1 MNPNREQALASRPDR
16 GVTLVIAGAG
26 TGKTSCLIG
35 KTRNLIEHGVVRVG
49 EGSGGEGRALRRA
62 LLRGNIMEEPTRRK
76 LETAAHSHT
85 VPAVK
90 AIAKEIIERRQKQEE

>member
-35 KTRNLIEHGVVRVG
+35 KTRNLIEHGVVAPGGILILTFSRKAADEISGRIARSLGPGGEKIIRSEERRVG
-49 EGSGGEGRALRRA
+49 
-62 LLRGNIMEEPTRRK
+62 
-76 LETAAHSHT
+76 
-85 VPAVK
+85 
-90 AIAKEIIERRQKQEE
+90 KECRSRWSPYH